1 MTLQE
6 RINLLEQLGFYM
18 KSNNEE
24 WKNVQQRAYIE
35 NAWFIPEF
43 ITISIDNIVE
53 EFLNKEKLESWI
65 HKYSLS
71 ENNKNSKL
79 VGIVMAGN
87 IPLVGF
93 HDFLCVFISGH
104 KQIIKASSKDSILIK
119 HIVDKLKSWN
129 SDVSNYIQFEEILK
143 NCDAYIATGSNN
155 SSRYFDYYFKKY
167 PNIIRRNRTSV
178 AVITGKETKEEL
190 ALLARDIQLY
200 FGLGCRNI
208 TKLFVPQQYD
218 FIPLINELK
227 YYNYYLD
234 FHKYKH
240 NYDYH
245 LALLIMGNKLYMNTG
260 SLVITENKSNFSPI
274 SQLYYEYYD
283 KIEDT
288 VNSLKNNDEIQC
300 LVGYKNLS
308 YGLAQQPCLSDYAD
322 GVDTMQ
328 FLMSLS

>member
-18 KSNNEE
+18 KSNNDE
-24 WKNVQQRAYIE
+24 WQAVQQRAYIE

-43 ITISIDNIVE
+43 ITISIDNIVD
-53 EFLNKEKLESWI
+53 EFLSKEKLEKWI
-65 HKYSLS
+65 DKYQLS
-71 ENNKNSKL
+71 ENNLAAKAI
-79 VGIVMAGN
+79 GIVMAGN

-93 HDFLCVFISGH
+93 HDFLCAFITGH
-104 KQIIKASSKDSILIK
+104 KQVIKASSKDSILIK

-129 SDVSNYIQFEEILK
+129 NDVSNYIQFEEILK

-155 SSRYFDYYFKKY
+155 SSRYFDFYFNKY
-167 PNIIRRNRTSV
+167 PNIIRRNRTSI
-178 AVITGKETKEEL
+178 AILTGEETKEEL
-190 ALLARDIQLY
+190 ALLAKDIQMY

-227 YYNYYLD
+227 HYDYYLD
-234 FHKYKH
+234 YHKYKH

-260 SLVITENKSNFSPI
+260 SLVITENKSNYSPI
-274 SQLYYEYYD
+274 SQLHYEYYD
-283 KIEDT
+283 NVDSVIQD
-288 VNSLKNNDEIQC
+288 LKNNEEVQC
-300 LVGYKNLS
+300 IVGYNNLS
-308 YGLAQQPCLSDYAD
+308 FGLAQQPCLTDYAD

-328 FLMSLS
+328 FLLSLS